1 MYGVID
7 EICRYKNKIFYY
19 YVWIFFLNNI
29 KLKWILKIMIK
40 VYVILDLLM
49 YILLIVVYDF
59 NDELGIGKLIWD
71 IEGEVFFIGYLYN
84 VF

>member
-1 MYGVID
+1 
-7 EICRYKNKIFYY
+7 
-19 YVWIFFLNNI
+19 
-29 KLKWILKIMIK
+29 MIK

-71 IEGEVFFIGYLYN
+71 IESEVFFIGYLYN

>member
-1 MYGVID
+1 
-7 EICRYKNKIFYY
+7 
-19 YVWIFFLNNI
+19 
-29 KLKWILKIMIK
+29 MIK